1 MTQPQELVLTGG
13 RILDVERRRIVQ
25 ADVRIRA
32 GRIAAI
38 EPPGTTPESGAAIID
53 VSGKYISPGFIDSH
67 LHIESSML
75 SPLEF
80 AKQAALRGTTGV
92 FVDPHEIANVA
103 GQSGLD
109 LFLDQSRRVPID
121 LFIGIPSCV
130 PATPLEEAGAV
141 ITLEVIQRYIS
152 DSHVY
157 GLAEMMNFP
166 GIIHGDE
173 QARAKVQYVY
183 DYGKIV
189 DGHCPG
195 LTGEDLRTYI
205 SNGHGDGTVR
215 IMSDHEST
223 TVEEVREKYEA
234 GMWPMLRYGSA
245 SKDLDAILP
254 ALIESGHPLDRI
266 LLCSDDLDP
275 GELAES
281 GHVDRIIRRAR
292 EIIRAHSRDSME
304 TATLKALALATSHP
318 GRYFHRFFRHHNH
331 PEPGRIAEGAAAN
344 LVVLDSL
351 ESLQVDHVVC
361 RGELVARDGQ
371 PTRGDSE
378 YDYSAFTGS
387 VHPGRSI
394 TADDFTLHV
403 PTENRARPVRVI
415 WAIPG
420 SLVTETLEVR
430 VNGADGE
437 IPSDPTEDIAKIA
450 VFERHKGT
458 GAFSVGLVKG
468 LGLQTG
474 AIASTVAHDSHN
486 LIVAGIEAPAMARAA
501 NLLVETGGGLAVV
514 AGEQEE
520 VLPLPIA
527 GLMSME
533 DLPTVVEQYHRLMT
547 GAQRTGSRL
556 ETLFM
561 TLSFLA
567 LPVIPELKITSNG
580 LVDVGRFDFVS
591 FFTDPASS

>member
-1 MTQPQELVLTGG
+1 MTPPQEMVLTGG
-13 RILDVERRRIVQ
+13 RILDVEHRRVIQ
-25 ADVRIRA
+25 GDIRIRA

-38 EPPGTTPESGAAIID
+38 EPPETRRETDAAIID
-53 VSGKYISPGFIDSH
+53 AGGKYISPGFIDSH

-80 AKQAALRGTTGV
+80 SKQAALRGTTSV
-92 FVDPHEIANVA
+92 FVDPHEIANVT
-103 GQSGLD
+103 GQAGLD
-109 LFLDQSRRVPID
+109 LFLDQSAQVPIEI
-121 LFIGIPSCV
+121 FIGIPSCV
-130 PATPLEEAGAV
+130 PATPLEKAGAV
-141 ITLEVIQRYIS
+141 ITLEVIQQYIS
-152 DSHVY
+152 DPRVY

-195 LTGEDLRTYI
+195 LNGEDLLTYI
-205 SNGHGDGTVR
+205 SNGRGDGTVR

-223 TVEEVREKYEA
+223 TAEEVLEKYEA

-245 SKDLDAILP
+245 SKDLDTILP
-254 ALIESGHPLDRI
+254 PLIDSGHSLERM

-292 EIIRAHSRDSME
+292 EIILQHTRDSME
-304 TATLKALALATSHP
+304 TATLKALALATLHP
-318 GRYFHRFFRHHNH
+318 GQYFHRFFRHHNL
-331 PEPGRIAEGAAAN
+331 PERGRITEGAAAN

-351 ESLQVDHVVC
+351 ESLGVDHVIC
-361 RGELVARDGQ
+361 GGNLVVRDGQ
-371 PTRGDSE
+371 LTGGDTE
-378 YDYSAFTGS
+378 YDYTAFTGS

-394 TADDFTLHV
+394 TAADFTLRV
-403 PTENRARPVRVI
+403 PAGNRDQPVRVI
-415 WAIPG
+415 RAIPG
-420 SLVTETLEVR
+420 SLVTESLERR
-430 VNGADGE
+430 VKGINGE
-437 IPSDPTEDIAKIA
+437 IPADPAEDIAKIA

-474 AIASTVAHDSHN
+474 AVASTVAHDSHN

-501 NLLVETGGGLAVV
+501 NLLVEAGGGLAVV
-514 AGEQEE
+514 AGDQEK

-527 GLMSME
+527 GLMSTE
-533 DLPTVVEQYHRLMT
+533 DLPTVVEQYGRLLE
-547 GAQRTGSRL
+547 GVQHTGSRL

-591 FFTDPASS
+591 LFKEPAS